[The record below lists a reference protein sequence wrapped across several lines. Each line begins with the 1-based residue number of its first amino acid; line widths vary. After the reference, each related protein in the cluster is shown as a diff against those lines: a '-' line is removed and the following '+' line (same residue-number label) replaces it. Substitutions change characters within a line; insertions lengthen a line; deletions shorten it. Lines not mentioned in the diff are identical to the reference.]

1 MARVIKSTMKE
12 TKKSAMKSIVK
23 SVKKDGK
30 ENKNKKIIV
39 TTALPYANGSIHIGY
54 LLEAIQADIY
64 VKYSKLLGKNILY
77 VCASDMHGTPI
88 EVNAAKA
95 RMKPEAFAE
104 KYWKEHIEDLNSF
117 LIRYD
122 NYHKTHSPENQ
133 ELAEYFFKELK
144 RKNLIYLKEIDIIY
158 CEKCQRSLPDRYVK
172 GTCYLCGAADQYG
185 DICES
190 CGSALKGT
198 NLLKPH
204 CVLCGATPII
214 KQSSH
219 YFFKLSEFTTKLKK
233 WLNAKDS
240 DLQPELK
247 NWLSGWLKN
256 KLEDWCISRDAP
268 YFGFEIPGSK
278 AETGETKYF
287 YVWLDAPI
295 GYISST
301 KNYCDK
307 QNEKDKEKGKRKG
320 TNECTWEDYWK
331 HGEIHHFIGKDIS
344 YFHFLFWPAMLMA
357 MEIPLPKLTVH
368 GFITVDG
375 QKMSKSRGTF
385 FTAKDF
391 LKLYSPEALRFYYA
405 SHLDR
410 KVVDID
416 LNFADFKSV
425 INNVLVGNLGN
436 FCYRTLTFAETNYP
450 VIGKSADNK
459 ALTKAVLV
467 LTEKIKQNY
476 LELDFKTAIKNIL
489 QIADLGN
496 AYFQKAEPWKNK
508 EAPESKEA
516 VAWCVN
522 LTRNLA
528 ILVSPIL
535 PEFSNKIYG
544 ALGEENKKNIKE
556 TKNDKKDETKLDW
569 EDLSFAWKGKV
580 KKVSMLVEK
589 IEKLPEKNKFP
600 LQLVVGQIETVTAHP
615 QADNLYLM
623 KVDLGSGL
631 GKKQVVAGLKKY
643 FSEKQLVGRKA
654 VFCTNLKPAKLR
666 GELSEAMIL
675 AADDG
680 KKVAL
685 LDVDETPVG
694 EAVKFEGLENS
705 AKEITFE
712 EFLKLTIEVNAGNV
726 FYTRKKL
733 VSEVEAVSVA
743 EVRDGAKVR

>member
-1 MARVIKSTMKE
+1 MKSAPKKEKGTQNIKTKIKTKTKTKSTL
-12 TKKSAMKSIVK
+12 T
-23 SVKKDGK
+23 
-30 ENKNKKIIV
+30 NKNITNTKNKSNPKKIAV
-39 TTALPYANGSIHIGY
+39 TSALIYANGDMHIGH
-54 LLEAIQADIY
+54 LLEYIQTDIF
-64 VKYSKLLGKNILY
+64 VRFLKLIGRKAVYIG
-77 VCASDMHGTPI
+77 ASDMHGTPI
-88 EVNAAKA
+88 EVNARKA
-95 RMKPEAFAE
+95 GVTPEKFVE
-104 KYWKEHIEDLNSF
+104 KYWKEHQEDYKNY
-117 LIRYD
+117 LIHFD

-133 ELAEYFFKELK
+133 ELAEHFFKELK
-144 RKNLIYLKEIDIIY
+144 RKNLIYLKEIDVIY

-198 NLLKPH
+198 DLLKPH
-204 CVLCGATPII
+204 CVLCGTAPVI
-214 KQSSH
+214 KQSQH
-219 YFFKLSEFTTKLKK
+219 YFFKLSAFTSKLKK
-233 WLNAKDS
+233 WLNTKDS

-247 NWLSGWLKN
+247 NWLSGWLKD

-278 AETGETKYF
+278 EETGETKYF

-301 KNYCDK
+301 KNYCSK
-307 QNEKDKEKGKRKG
+307 IKNCK
-320 TNECTWEDYWK
+320 WEDYWK

-416 LNFADFKSV
+416 LNFADFKAV

-436 FCYRTLTFAETNYP
+436 FCYRTLTFAEANYP
-450 VIGKSADNK
+450 TLGKCAENK
-459 ALTKAVLV
+459 LPTKTAQVLF
-467 LTEKIKQNY
+467 EKIKNNY
-476 LELDFKTAIKNIL
+476 LELDYKTAVKNIL

-496 AYFQKAEPWKNK
+496 VYFQKSEPWKNK
-508 EAPESKEA
+508 EALESKAA

-535 PEFSNKIYG
+535 PEFSQKIYG
-544 ALGEENKKNIKE
+544 ALSEKKSE
-556 TKNDKKDETKLDW
+556 DVLW
-569 EDLSFAWKGKV
+569 EDLSFDWKGKV
-580 KKVSMLVEK
+580 KKISMLVEK

-600 LQLVVGQIETVTAHP
+600 LKLVAGQIETVKAHP
-615 QADNLYLM
+615 QADNLYLLT
-623 KVDLGSGL
+623 VNFGSSL

-643 FSEKQLVGRKA
+643 FSEKQLLDRKA
-654 VFCTNLKPAKLR
+654 VFCVNLKPAKLR
-666 GELSEAMIL
+666 RELSEAMIL

-680 KKVAL
+680 SKVAL
-685 LDVDETPVG
+685 LDVDKTAIG
-694 EAVKFEGLENS
+694 EEVKFEGLENS

-712 EFLKLTIEVNAGNV
+712 EFLKLTIEVKAKHV
-726 FYTRKKL
+726 FYAGKKL
-733 VSEVEAVSVA
+733 ASEVEAVSVE

>member
-1 MARVIKSTMKE
+1 MK
-12 TKKSAMKSIVK
+12 KVSDNAQK
-23 SVKKDGK
+23 VKKKVQGK
-30 ENKNKKIIV
+30 GKSKKIAV
-39 TTALPYANGSIHIGY
+39 TSALIYANGDMHIGH
-54 LLEAIQADIY
+54 LLEYIQTDIF
-64 VKYSKLLGKNILY
+64 VRFLKLVGRKAVYIG
-77 VCASDMHGTPI
+77 ASDMHGTPI
-88 EVNAAKA
+88 EVNARKA
-95 RMKPEAFAE
+95 GVTPEKFVE
-104 KYWKEHIEDLNSF
+104 KYWKEHQEDYKNY
-117 LIRYD
+117 LIHFD

-133 ELAEYFFKELK
+133 ELAEHFFTELK
-144 RKNLIYLKEIDIIY
+144 RKNLIYLKEIDVIY

-172 GTCYLCGAADQYG
+172 GTCYLCGVADQYG

-198 NLLKPH
+198 DLLKPH
-204 CVLCGATPII
+204 CVLCGTAPVI
-214 KQSSH
+214 KQSQH
-219 YFFKLSEFTTKLKK
+219 YFFKLSAFTSKLKK

-256 KLEDWCISRDAP
+256 KLDDWCISRDAP

-278 AETGETKYF
+278 EETGETKYF

-301 KNYCDK
+301 KNYCSKINKTNKTDEINK
-307 QNEKDKEKGKRKG
+307 TNKINKDNKIKTCE
-320 TNECTWEDYWK
+320 WEDYWK

-416 LNFADFKSV
+416 LNFADFKAV

-436 FCYRTLTFAETNYP
+436 FCYRTLTFAEANYP
-450 VIGKSADNK
+450 TIGKYSLSEKNAENK
-459 ALTKAVLV
+459 TDKMLTKTAQDLF
-467 LTEKIKQNY
+467 EKIKNNY
-476 LELDFKTAIKNIL
+476 LELDYKTAVKNIL

-496 AYFQKAEPWKNK
+496 GYFQKSEPWKNK
-508 EAPESKEA
+508 DAPESKAA

-535 PEFSNKIYG
+535 PEFSRKIYG
-544 ALGEENKKNIKE
+544 ALDEKEEKKGEGV
-556 TKNDKKDETKLDW
+556 LW
-569 EDLSFAWKGKV
+569 EDLSFDWKGKV
-580 KKVSMLVEK
+580 KKISMLVEK

-600 LQLVVGQIETVTAHP
+600 LKLLVGQIESVKAHP

-623 KVDLGSGL
+623 KVDLGSSL

-643 FSEKQLVGRKA
+643 FSEKQLLDRKA
-654 VFCTNLKPAKLR
+654 VFCVNLKPAKLR

-680 KKVAL
+680 SKVAL
-685 LDVDETPVG
+685 LDVNKTAIG
-694 EAVKFEGLENS
+694 EEVKFEGLENS

-712 EFLKLTIEVNAGNV
+712 EFLKLTIEVKTKHV
-726 FYTRKKL
+726 FYAGKKL
-733 VSEVEAVSVA
+733 ASEVEAVSVE
-743 EVRDGAKVR
+743 EVRDGAKVK